1 MFLQPLIE
9 ELKQLWTGVEVY
21 DSFRKQNFIMRTAYL
36 FSIHDGPASGVFLGW
51 STHGLLW
58 YPICGFDSGCFRL
71 SHCGKVCFFDFHRC
85 FLPDNHEFRE
95 QINAFRKG
103 TVVTQGLPK
112 RLTTAE
118 IAEWHNRLV
127 PKGDGFA
134 GFGKEHN

>member
-1 MFLQPLIE
+1 M
-9 ELKQLWTGVEVY
+9 
-21 DSFRKQNFIMRTAYL
+21 TA
-36 FSIHDGPASGVFLGW
+36 SENKTSSCEQRI
-51 STHGLLW
+51 
-58 YPICGFDSGCFRL
+58 CFRSMMAL
-71 SHCGKVCFFDFHRC
+71 HLVFSWDGAHMASYGIPYVGLTLVVLDLVIVAKYVFFDFHRC